1 MRYYTT
7 SDTHFGH
14 SKIIEYANRPFKDCT
29 QMNTA
34 MIRNW
39 NERVKEEDTVFFVG
53 DFVFKS
59 GIACQKADY
68 WIKQLNGNIIFIRG
82 NHDNN
87 NSLKTAI
94 DCIHVTYANKKINL
108 VHKPEH
114 ANPNIGINLVGHVHQ
129 SWTIRTFKEHYDIIE
144 NLNNNYKIS
153 DRHDLKTFLET
164 HRSNRNSKSILFNVG
179 VDVHK
184 YRPISL
190 DEVLGYIQKYKRKE
204 YEKFSPSIMP

>member
-1 MRYYTT
+1 MRYFATA
-7 SDTHFGH
+7 DTHFGH
-14 SKIIEYANRPFKDCT
+14 SKIIEYANRPHKDCT
-29 QMNTA
+29 HMNES
-34 MIRNW
+34 MIRGW

-87 NSLKTAI
+87 NSLKTVI
-94 DCIHVTYANKKINL
+94 DCIHITYANQRINL

-114 ANPNIGINLVGHVHQ
+114 ANPYFKVNLVGHVHQ
-129 SWTIRTFKEHYDIIE
+129 AWTIRTFKEHYDIIE
-144 NLNNNYKIS
+144 KLNSDFLIS
-153 DRHDLKTFLET
+153 DRYDLQAFLGMHKE
-164 HRSNRNSKSILFNVG
+164 NRDSTSILFNVG
-179 VDVHK
+179 VDVQK

-190 DEVLGYIQKYKRKE
+190 DEVLGYIQKYKRKQHE
-204 YEKFSPSIMP
+204 NI